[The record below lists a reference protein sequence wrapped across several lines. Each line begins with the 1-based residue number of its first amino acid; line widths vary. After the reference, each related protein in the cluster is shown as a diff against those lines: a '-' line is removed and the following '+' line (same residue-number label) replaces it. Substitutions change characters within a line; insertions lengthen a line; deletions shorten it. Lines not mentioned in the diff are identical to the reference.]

1 MATGSGGHGTEDVL
15 GALAAGRDL
24 EGGGGHAH
32 GPTADQSVRPA
43 VPEDAELITDLQ
55 LTAWQAR
62 GLLQEED
69 VARVDT
75 GAVRDQ
81 WYAAITDPP
90 SRRHRVLTA
99 LARAEV
105 VGFLAFAPAEAAEL
119 PESAGTEPVE
129 VIALE
134 VSAARTREG
143 HGARLLAACADLAG
157 EAGAT
162 SMSTW
167 AATEDEARTRFLDSA
182 GFAPAGQRRTLSPPG
197 GDVVEHLWFALI

>member
-24 EGGGGHAH
+24 EGGSGHAH
-32 GPTADQSVRPA
+32 GPTADLSVRPA
-43 VPEDAELITDLQ
+43 VPEDAPLITDLQ
-55 LTAWQAR
+55 LAAWQGR
-62 GLLQEED
+62 GLLDADQL
-69 VARVDT
+69 AMVDID
-75 GAVRDQ
+75 AVRDQ
-81 WYAAITDPP
+81 WSAAFTDPP
-90 SRRHRVLTA
+90 SQRHRVLTA
-99 LARAEV
+99 CAGADV
-105 VGFLAFAPAEAAEL
+105 VGFLAFAPAEDTEL
-119 PESAGTEPVE
+119 PESAGARPVE

-167 AATEDEARTRFLDSA
+167 AGTDDEARTRFLDSA
-182 GFAPAGQRRTLSPPG
+182 GFAPAGQRRSLASPS

>member
-1 MATGSGGHGTEDVL
+1 MASGSGGHGTEDVL

-24 EGGGGHAH
+24 EGGGSGHAH
-32 GPTADQSVRPA
+32 GPTADLSVRPA
-43 VPEDAELITDLQ
+43 VPEDAALITDLQ
-55 LTAWQAR
+55 LAAWRTR
-62 GLLQEED
+62 GLLEED
-69 VARVDT
+69 QVAMVDT

-81 WYAAITDPP
+81 WHAAITNPP
-90 SRRHRVLTA
+90 SPRHRVLTA
-99 LARAEV
+99 CAGADV
-105 VGFLAFAPAEAAEL
+105 VGFLAFAPAEAQL
-119 PESAGTEPVE
+119 PEAAGTEPVE

-167 AATEDEARTRFLDSA
+167 AGPDDDARTRFLDSA
-182 GFAPAGQRRTLSPPG
+182 GFAPAGQRRTLDAPG
-197 GDVVEHLWFALI
+197 GEVVEHLWFTLI